1 MVMEVIKK
9 IKTKQSVVSMIV
21 RVCALILL
29 IFFFLPTVGIS
40 CEGEKIADISGI
52 GAATGTVLVENS
64 SGEKEKADDVN
75 AAVWL
80 FIMPIL
86 TIATAV
92 FISKKELVAVAC
104 SAANLI
110 MMCIF
115 NAAVKGWVKKNYESY
130 ADYLDVEPTAIFS
143 LYIIICVVII
153 LTVVIDKYVIKP
165 GKIKAFLQEIK

>member
-29 IFFFLPTVGIS
+29 IFFFLPTIGIS

-115 NAAVKGWVKKNYESY
+115 HAAVKGWVKKNYE
-130 ADYLDVEPTAIFS
+130 DYLDVEPTAIFS

-165 GKIKAFLQEIK
+165 GKLKAFLQEIK